1 MHNHDVKTME
11 VGAGGKWWAFNM
23 KKHLFLAEHR
33 GKGEPKE
40 IKAGVQGDVKRIR
53 HLNETLAGVAGYQRE
68 LEWGEVQ
75 SERTGLDLRFYKGEI
90 WCLVYSDKSGKWEN
104 EVVIGIQVV

>member
-1 MHNHDVKTME
+1 
-11 VGAGGKWWAFNM
+11 M

-68 LEWGEVQ
+68 LE
-75 SERTGLDLRFYKGEI
+75 
-90 WCLVYSDKSGKWEN
+90 
-104 EVVIGIQVV
+104 